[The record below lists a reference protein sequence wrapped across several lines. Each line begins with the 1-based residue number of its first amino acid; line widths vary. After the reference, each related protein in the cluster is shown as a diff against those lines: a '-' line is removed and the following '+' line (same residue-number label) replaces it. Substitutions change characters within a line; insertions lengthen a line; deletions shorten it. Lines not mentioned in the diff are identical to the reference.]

1 MGLYVGNERVDKNLV
16 VILST
21 VGQLLVTLGDR
32 LDLLGQTLAQEDVN
46 DSQIRGLLK
55 EQQELEQ
62 HLNFLEQKLMDLMEQ
77 QIKFLQKKIDKLS
90 IN

>member
-46 DSQIRGLLK
+46 DSQIRGFLQ
-55 EQQELEQ
+55 EQQELEK
-62 HLNFLEQKLMDLMEQ
+62 HLNFLEHKLMDLMEQ
-77 QIKFLQKKIDKLS
+77 QIKFLQRKIDKLS